1 MFLDTSGLL
10 CHQYTDEIQHLPA
23 LRLFE
28 SSGRKLTHSY
38 VLAEFLALVTAR
50 RLNRA
55 QAVTFLQYLPLH
67 PLVEI
72 IWVDQLLHEQ
82 ALALIKAR
90 PDKAYS
96 LYDAVSFVLM
106 KERGLLEALTTDH
119 HFEQE
124 GFRRL
129 LGTGE
134 L

>member
-1 MFLDTSGLL
+1 MLLDTSGLL
-10 CHQYTDEIQHLPA
+10 CHQYASETQHLLA

-50 RLNRA
+50 RLNRG
-55 QAVTFLQYLPLH
+55 QALAFLQHLPLH

-72 IWVDQLLHEQ
+72 VWVDQRLHEQ
-82 ALALIKAR
+82 ALALLEAR
-90 PDKAYS
+90 PDKNHS
-96 LYDAVSFVLM
+96 LCDAVSFALM

-119 HFEQE
+119 HFQQE

-129 LGTGE
+129 LGSQDP
-134 L
+134 